1 MNCPSRSIS
10 GSRQC
15 RAVCATLSRLSRS
28 KVSHG
33 GSRIMTPSTHC
44 AAKFAKKPA
53 QTTSHPNLGKSV
65 GCITADHYHRQQNA
79 QESCGETERTDVS
92 NSEDA
97 VSLKKKT
104 TAP

>member
-33 GSRIMTPSTHC
+33 GSRIMTASTHC

-53 QTTSHPNLGKSV
+53 QTTSHTNLGKSV
-65 GCITADHYHRQQNA
+65 GR
-79 QESCGETERTDVS
+79 
-92 NSEDA
+92 SEEHTSELQSLMSISYA
-97 VSLKKKT
+97 VFCLKKKKST
-104 TAP
+104 DKNNSHRR